1 MNNAI
6 LYFYGI
12 NCLNLEKINNNYYF
26 NNQNN
31 NYVIYQY
38 DRDPKEAIEIYNLGL
53 EMLTSGFKIYEI
65 ILTKTNEVLFIYKD
79 KYYALMKVPN
89 IKNRIINYNDVKN
102 FYYVPKTKIKY
113 LDKSNWNTN
122 WSLKIDFIEYQE
134 NQIKNKYKVID
145 NSIYYFIGIWENA
158 ISYFN
163 DNYNYSKEKVV
174 AHKRIT
180 TDMDLL
186 MFLNPFDFVIDYKER
201 DIGDYL
207 KSYSFTNN
215 YSIENIRSH
224 LIGYDKN
231 SIILIIARM
240 LFPSY
245 YFDIYEEIILG
256 NKNENELEKIIEKK
270 NNVLKVINLIFDIYI
285 NYNIPIIY
293 WIKKEIKLT

>member
-215 YSIENIRSH
+215 YSIENIRRH